1 MKVFFSDFAVGA
13 YQSDALFVVRTRPVI
28 DMTAT
33 LTISPSPIPLSSEGL
48 ECSSQSDKNPCVTLT
63 ICFTYNGTAVPS
75 ATSMYMEVCSKHS
88 HTCPG
93 GHLY

>member
-63 ICFTYNGTAVPS
+63 ICFTYNGTA
-75 ATSMYMEVCSKHS
+75 TSMYVKIWSKCS

>member
-33 LTISPSPIPLSSEGL
+33 LTISPSPIQACIKRSPLG
-48 ECSSQSDKNPCVTLT
+48 QKNVAL
-63 ICFTYNGTAVPS
+63 
-75 ATSMYMEVCSKHS
+75 
-88 HTCPG
+88 
-93 GHLY
+93 

>member
-28 DMTAT
+28 DMKAT

-75 ATSMYMEVCSKHS
+75 ATSMYMEVCSKHN

>member
-33 LTISPSPIPLSSEGL
+33 LTISPSPIPLSSEGFGMFF
-48 ECSSQSDKNPCVTLT
+48 T
-63 ICFTYNGTAVPS
+63 IRQE
-75 ATSMYMEVCSKHS
+75 SMCYIN
-88 HTCPG
+88 
-93 GHLY
+93 HLLHI

>member
-33 LTISPSPIPLSSEGL
+33 LTISPSPILLSSEGA
-48 ECSSQSDKNPCVTLT
+48 
-63 ICFTYNGTAVPS
+63 G
-75 ATSMYMEVCSKHS
+75 
-88 HTCPG
+88 
-93 GHLY
+93 